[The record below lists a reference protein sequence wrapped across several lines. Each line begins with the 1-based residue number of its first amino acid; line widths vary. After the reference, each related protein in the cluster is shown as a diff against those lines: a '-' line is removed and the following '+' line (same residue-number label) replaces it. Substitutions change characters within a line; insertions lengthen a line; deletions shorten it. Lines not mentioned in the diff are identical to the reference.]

1 MQISPTHDEVPK
13 QVSGFSLFERLDSGF
28 KSKLEAG
35 LGIDSMQGM
44 RDAKTIIGTTG
55 LSENL
60 GQNDGIRKH
69 HWGLSMECLW

>member
-1 MQISPTHDEVPK
+1 
-13 QVSGFSLFERLDSGF
+13 
-28 KSKLEAG
+28 
-35 LGIDSMQGM
+35 MQGM

-69 HWGLSMECLW
+69 HWGLSMECLWYFDSCQSSVSQLPSPAGRILPYLL